1 MCDLTTRTWL
11 YTRALCLSAC
21 VSSFRPRKRRNS
33 TGSVLTPN
41 NLPRA
46 GVRSPT
52 STPRRSSRISVVTSY
67 TVVEE
72 EVEAAFA
79 ADAATLA
86 AVSTQPTQPL
96 VSQQSTPASSGSK
109 STRSSAAS
117 SSSERRGRR
126 SNQTL
131 QMLSESLGKPSPS
144 PSSASNVSEAAE
156 AEPESEPMTAAVLQ
170 QPTRQLQFNDSNEET
185 DSDDQHEN
193 EASQESDYVPER
205 ADELRCVVTIM
216 LCVLIA

>member
-1 MCDLTTRTWL
+1 MCDLTTRTWV

-21 VSSFRPRKRRNS
+21 VFSFRPRKRRNS
-33 TGSVLTPN
+33 TDSVLTSN

-46 GVRSPT
+46 GVRSPM
-52 STPRRSSRISVVTSY
+52 STPRRSSRMSVITSY

-72 EVEAAFA
+72 EVEAAIV
-79 ADAATLA
+79 ADAETLA
-86 AVSTQPTQPL
+86 AVSTQPTI
-96 VSQQSTPASSGSK
+96 SQQSTPASSGSK
-109 STRSSAAS
+109 SARSSAG

-144 PSSASNVSEAAE
+144 PSSASNASEVAE
-156 AEPESEPMTAAVLQ
+156 AEPESEPTAAALQ

-185 DSDDQHEN
+185 DSDDQLEN

-205 ADELRCVVTIM
+205 ADELRCVVTAM
-216 LCVLIA
+216 LCVLIT